1 MLKLGNADRQILNG
15 FAAIEVILLPDPLR
29 HRVFLADAFVAYRA
43 TRPFFG
49 GALTAEVVV
58 ARIGALVLLLVLP
71 FMQYLRQNEICQ
83 KR

>member
-1 MLKLGNADRQILNG
+1 MNG
-15 FAAIEVILLPDPLR
+15 LAVIEVILLPDPLR
-29 HRVFLADAFVAYRA
+29 HRVFLADAFSAYRA
-43 TRPFFG
+43 TGPYFG

-71 FMQYLRQNEICQ
+71 FMQYLWQNKICQ

>member
-1 MLKLGNADRQILNG
+1 MDRQVVNG
-15 FAAIEVILLPDPLR
+15 LAGIEVILLPDPLR
-29 HRVFLADAFVAYRA
+29 DRVFLADAFSAYKA
-43 TRPFFG
+43 IRPCFG

-71 FMQYLRQNEICQ
+71 FMQYLWQNKICQ